1 MRKGVFSCSGFERVI
16 KEMATVFIVEDEPV
30 LHELYSAILERKGHS
45 VIASAYDGEEA
56 VEIYKQLNE
65 RPDSIIMDHRMPRKN
80 GVEATKEIL
89 QINPEA
95 KIVFVSA
102 DDMVKEKALAAGA
115 CRFRLKSF
123 GIAELIEE
131 IDSLI

>member
-1 MRKGVFSCSGFERVI
+1 
-16 KEMATVFIVEDEPV
+16 MATVFIVEDEP
-30 LHELYSAILERKGHS
+30 LHQELYRIILERKGHS

-65 RPDSIIMDHRMPRKN
+65 RPDITIMDYRMPRKN

-102 DDMVKEKALAAGA
+102 DDTVKEKALAAGA
-115 CRFRLKSF
+115 CSFRLKPLR
-123 GIAELIEE
+123 IEELIEE
-131 IDSLI
+131 IDSLL